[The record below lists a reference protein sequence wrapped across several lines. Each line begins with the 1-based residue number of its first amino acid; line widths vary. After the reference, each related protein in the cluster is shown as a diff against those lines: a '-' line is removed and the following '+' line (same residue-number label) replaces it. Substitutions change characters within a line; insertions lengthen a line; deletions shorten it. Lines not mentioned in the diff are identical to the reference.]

1 MSNRLDRDEHGHF
14 VKGNTVR
21 KLVPGLARVYEL
33 KTAFLN
39 ASSPEKVADVEAAMY
54 DLALNDPDS
63 RVRLAAQ
70 VEYLNRTVGKPST
83 QIDVLK
89 QSYEEVHQHST
100 IRSARAG
107 LSAAMNIH
115 TSTRSSRAAG
125 SLWTTGRCPPPNGP
139 STW

>member
-14 VKGNTVR
+14 VQGNTVR

-83 QIDVLK
+83 QIDVLR
-89 QSYEEVHQHST
+89 QSYEEVHQHHTASAVIPQLT
-100 IRSARAG
+100 REETAVLAKIVERSPALQLPAHEN
-107 LSAAMNIH
+107 A
-115 TSTRSSRAAG
+115 
-125 SLWTTGRCPPPNGP
+125 
-139 STW
+139 